1 MIKRT
6 PRQLPPLADMLR
18 DLGASIQD
26 ASRALQVAPSTL
38 YRWHNTGAPRAAALG
53 LYWMTSWGVSELVE
67 DAIWRAR
74 TAERLADA
82 QARELAKLRAHLLK
96 LGELGEF
103 GSANDPMEHVP
114 RVFGL
119 DGAGGD
125 RPTLKIEHA
134 AMIADDQRPRVRT
147 AKR

>member
-1 MIKRT
+1 
-6 PRQLPPLADMLR
+6 MLR
-18 DLGASIQD
+18 DMGASIHD
-26 ASRALQVAPSTL
+26 ASRALHVAPSTL

-67 DAIWRAR
+67 DAVWRAKA
-74 TAERLADA
+74 AERLADA
-82 QARELAKLRAHLLK
+82 RGRELATLRAHLLK

-125 RPTLKIEHA
+125 RPTLSTEPAKL
-134 AMIADDQRPRVRT
+134 IADAQPPRVWT

>member
-1 MIKRT
+1 MIKKT

-18 DLGASIQD
+18 DLGASIHD
-26 ASRALQVAPSTL
+26 ASRALHVAPSTL

-53 LYWMTSWGVSELVE
+53 LYWMTSWGVSELIE

-74 TAERLADA
+74 TAEKLADA
-82 QARELAKLRAHLLK
+82 RGRELATLRGHLLK

-114 RVFGL
+114 KMFGL
-119 DGAGGD
+119 DGAGVD
-125 RPTLKIEHA
+125 RPTLPTEPANIITEV
-134 AMIADDQRPRVRT
+134 QPLRVWA

>member
-1 MIKRT
+1 MIKKT

-18 DLGASIQD
+18 DLGASIHD
-26 ASRALQVAPSTL
+26 ASRALHVAPSTL
-38 YRWHNTGAPRAAALG
+38 YRWHKTGTPRAAALG

-67 DAIWRAR
+67 DAVWRAR

-82 QARELAKLRAHLLK
+82 RGRELATLRAHLLK

-114 RVFGL
+114 RMFGL
-119 DGAGGD
+119 DGARTD
-125 RPTLKIEHA
+125 RPNVRIEPA
-134 AMIADDQRPRVRT
+134 NIITDAQPPRVWT

>member
-1 MIKRT
+1 MIKKT
-6 PRQLPPLADMLR
+6 PRQLPPLAEMLR
-18 DLGASIQD
+18 DMGASIQD
-26 ASRALQVAPSTL
+26 ASRALHVAPSTL

-67 DAIWRAR
+67 DAVWRAR
-74 TAERLADA
+74 ATERLADA
-82 QARELAKLRAHLLK
+82 RGRELATLRAHLLK

-125 RPTLKIEHA
+125 RPTLSTEPAKL
-134 AMIADDQRPRVRT
+134 IADAQPPRVWT

>member
-1 MIKRT
+1 MIKKT

-18 DLGASIQD
+18 DLGASIHD
-26 ASRALQVAPSTL
+26 ASRALHVAPSTL
-38 YRWHNTGAPRAAALG
+38 YRWNNTGAPRAAALG

-74 TAERLADA
+74 TAELLADA
-82 QARELAKLRAHLLK
+82 QGRELERLRAHLLK
-96 LGELGEF
+96 LGQLGEF

-119 DGAGGD
+119 DGARPD
-125 RPTLKIEHA
+125 RPTLPAEPANLITEA
-134 AMIADDQRPRVRT
+134 QPPRVWT